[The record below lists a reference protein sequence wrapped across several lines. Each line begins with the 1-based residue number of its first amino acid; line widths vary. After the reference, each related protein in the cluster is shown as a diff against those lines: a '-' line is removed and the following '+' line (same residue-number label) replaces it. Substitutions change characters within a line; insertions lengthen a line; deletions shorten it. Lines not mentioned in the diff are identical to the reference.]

1 MDDLFTYAG
10 AGRRPTTI
18 LLDYQCTLVANGA
31 DRIIWRACYGRSLP
45 YTDWI
50 AQEVYR
56 TWLVDLLEASGC
68 SVVLITAR
76 PEIYEDATLA
86 RIRAELGWQPDE
98 WYFNRWAMVPPACKR
113 RILHERIYPRH
124 GAPDRTGYLALESN
138 AATRAMYRREG
149 IHAVRVPET
158 EPWTALPFIPEA

>member
-1 MDDLFTYAG
+1 MDDLFTHAG
-10 AGRRPTTI
+10 AGRQAETI

-56 TWLVDLLEASGC
+56 AWLLPLLAGRR
-68 SVVLITAR
+68 VVLITAR
-76 PEIYEDATLA
+76 PARYEVPTLA
-86 RIRAELGWQPDE
+86 RIRAELGGWQPDE
-98 WYFNRWAMVPPACKR
+98 WHFNPWGLPPPACKR
-113 RILHERIYPRH
+113 RTLHDAVFPRH
-124 GAPDRTGYLALESN
+124 GAPDRAAYLALESN

-149 IHAVRVPET
+149 IHAVRLPET
-158 EPWTALPFIPEA
+158 EPWTSLPLIPEA